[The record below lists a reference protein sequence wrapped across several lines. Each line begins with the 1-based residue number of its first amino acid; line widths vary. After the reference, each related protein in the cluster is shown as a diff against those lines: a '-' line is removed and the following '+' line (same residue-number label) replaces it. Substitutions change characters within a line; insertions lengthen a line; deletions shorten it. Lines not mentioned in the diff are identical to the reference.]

1 MSEDLRKTLEREK
14 RALLFVTIPLLIAS
28 VLVLTF
34 LLSFW
39 ETELLFTDEALC
51 LIRLSVLLILLI
63 SWTLVI
69 AFFLWIRHWEK
80 RLNALTPP
88 VSSSSQGGSP
98 ESPARA
104 PGGGPRG

>member
-1 MSEDLRKTLEREK
+1 MSEDLRKTLERERK
-14 RALLFVTIPLLIAS
+14 GLFSATIALLIATMLIFAFYLLPFFS
-28 VLVLTF
+28 LVSEEMEGSFYRFVPLT
-34 LLSFW
+34 
-39 ETELLFTDEALC
+39 
-51 LIRLSVLLILLI
+51 ILLI
-63 SWTLVI
+63 SWLLVA

-88 VSSSSQGGSP
+88 ASSFSQTGSP